1 MAISPPLSEIQDSLG
16 TKYPHDFQSIL
27 TNLVTFTITLFVV
40 GIMLKKTAVP
50 TNIAEL
56 MAVFSAC
63 VLPSRRW
70 KCGEIQ
76 DGI

>member
-16 TKYPHDFQSIL
+16 TKYPHDFQSLLKNFIRGG
-27 TNLVTFTITLFVV
+27 NNV
-40 GIMLKKTAVP
+40 KKTAVP